1 MPFAETKSIFE
12 SKTFWVNFL
21 TTAAGVITYLAGE
34 AWIKEIP
41 GGEATLL
48 VVLGL
53 VNVALRFI
61 TVDTVKILAVVMA
74 VGLALSASPAAACAP
89 GDIAISKAEGEEIT
103 RELQAKAQAERDL
116 ASIDVARDCENCR
129 AMRKQSVK
137 LTPAQARWF
146 QAMPLPR
153 VAKVVIREMFGL

>member
-48 VVLGL
+48 VVLGV

-61 TVDTVKILAVVMA
+61 TVDAVKIFAVLLA
-74 VGLALSASPAAACAP
+74 VGLALSASPAHARPIRQCDGTAC
-89 GDIAISKAEGEEIT
+89 KVTAEPT
-103 RELQAKAQAERDL
+103 LNL
-116 ASIDVARDCENCR
+116 S
-129 AMRKQSVK
+129 
-137 LTPAQARWF
+137 PAQARWF
-146 QAMPLPR
+146 RAMPLPWIER
-153 VAKVVIREMFGL
+153 NVIRAMFGR

>member
-1 MPFAETKSIFE
+1 MPFADTKSIFE

-48 VVLGL
+48 VVLGV

-61 TVDTVKILAVVMA
+61 TVDAVKILAVLLV
-74 VGLALSASPAAACAP
+74 VTLALSSSSPAHARPIRQCDGTAC
-89 GDIAISKAEGEEIT
+89 KATQEPTIN
-103 RELQAKAQAERDL
+103 L
-116 ASIDVARDCENCR
+116 S
-129 AMRKQSVK
+129 
-137 LTPAQARWF
+137 PAQARWF
-146 QAMPLPR
+146 RAMPLPWIERR
-153 VAKVVIREMFGL
+153 VIAVILGL

>member
-48 VVLGL
+48 VVLGV

-61 TVDTVKILAVVMA
+61 TVDAVKIFAVLLA
-74 VGLALSASPAAACAP
+74 VGLALSASPAEARPVRVCDGTAC
-89 GDIAISKAEGEEIT
+89 KVTAEPTIN
-103 RELQAKAQAERDL
+103 L
-116 ASIDVARDCENCR
+116 S
-129 AMRKQSVK
+129 
-137 LTPAQARWF
+137 PAQARLF
-146 QAMPLPR
+146 RAMPLPWVER
-153 VAKVVIREMFGL
+153 NFVRALFGR